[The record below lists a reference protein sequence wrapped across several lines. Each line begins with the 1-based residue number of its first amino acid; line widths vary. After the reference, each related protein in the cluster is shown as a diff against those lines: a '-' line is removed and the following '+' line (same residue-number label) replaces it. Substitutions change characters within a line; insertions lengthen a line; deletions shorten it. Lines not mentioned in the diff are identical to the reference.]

1 MPARVS
7 PEHGLVGFAE
17 ASRQDL
23 DANASAIAKG
33 RGNVGRNH
41 SALWFIPQVTHAL
54 KGGIRT
60 VFMLAEDLSRNWGT
74 LNHLVLYSYN
84 GADVDTAPLSKSL
97 TTHFP
102 ELRFLIHV
110 HRRGKDSVSSLPPSS
125 FSFCTL
131 WTTAYLLLKY
141 QQTDSKYYLMQD
153 FEPSFYAAGSVY
165 GVIEQTY
172 RFGFSCIANTP
183 GVADRYR
190 RYSDDVVSFLPGVD
204 TRVFNPLKGKLAPG
218 RPARVVFYG
227 RPSNPRNCFGLGVET
242 LAALKQRMDER
253 VRIQSVGEAW
263 DPASYGLEG
272 VVENLGLLGS
282 MEEVGSLYR
291 ESDLGLVFM
300 MTPHPSY
307 QPLEYMAAG
316 CVVATNINEA
326 NRWLLN
332 ERNSLQLEPIPS
344 LAAERIENLL
354 CDPSAWAGKREEGM
368 RSIARLTWD
377 SAFQIVRDR
386 LLGVVRPI

>member
-1 MPARVS
+1 MRARVS

-17 ASRQDL
+17 ATRRDL
-23 DANASAIAKG
+23 DANASAIARG
-33 RGNVGRNH
+33 RGNIGRTH

-60 VFMLAEDLSRNWGT
+60 VFMLAEDFSRNWGT

-84 GADVDTAPLSKSL
+84 GADIDTTALCKSL

-102 ELRFLIHV
+102 DLRFLVHV
-110 HRRGKDSVSSLPPSS
+110 HRRGKDSLSSLPPSN

-131 WTTAYLLLKY
+131 WTTAYLLLRY
-141 QQTDSKYYLMQD
+141 QQTDAKYYLMQD

-172 RFGFSCIANTP
+172 RFGFSCVANTP
-183 GVADRYR
+183 GVAERYR

-204 TRVFNPLKGKLAPG
+204 KRVFSPLEGKAGPG
-218 RPARVVFYG
+218 SPARVVFYG
-227 RPSNPRNCFGLGVET
+227 RPSNPRNCFDLGADT
-242 LAALKQRMDER
+242 LVALKRRMGDR
-253 VRIQSVGEAW
+253 VRIHSVGEAW

-282 MEEVGSLYR
+282 MEEVGALYR

-354 CDPSAWAGKREEGM
+354 CDPSAWSGKREEGL
-368 RSIARLTWD
+368 RSISRLTWD
-377 SAFQIVRDR
+377 AAFRVVRDR
-386 LLGVVRPI
+386 MLGVAGSQ

>member
-1 MPARVS
+1 MAVRVS
-7 PEHGLVGFAE
+7 PEHGLVALAE
-17 ASRQDL
+17 ADRRDL
-23 DANASAIAKG
+23 DANAAAIARG
-33 RGNVGRNH
+33 RGNVVRTH

-54 KGGIRT
+54 KGGVRT
-60 VFMLAEDLSRNWGT
+60 VFMLAEDFSRNWGT
-74 LNHLVLYSYN
+74 LNHLVLYSYD
-84 GADVDTAPLSKSL
+84 GADIDTTGLCRSL
-97 TTHFP
+97 AAHFP
-102 ELRFLIHV
+102 ELRFLVHV
-110 HRRGKDSVSSLPPSS
+110 HRRGKDSLSSLPPSG

-131 WTTAYLLLKY
+131 WTTAYLLLRY
-141 QQTDSKYYLMQD
+141 QQTDAKYYLMQD
-153 FEPSFYAAGSVY
+153 FEPSFYAAGGVY

-204 TRVFNPLKGKLAPG
+204 TRLFNPGGDKLAPG
-218 RPARVVFYG
+218 SPARVVFYG
-227 RPSNPRNCFGLGVET
+227 RPGNPRNCFDLGVDT
-242 LAALKQRMDER
+242 LVALKQRMGER

-282 MEEVGSLYR
+282 MEEVAALYR
-291 ESDLGLVFM
+291 DADLGLVFM
-300 MTPHPSY
+300 MSPHPSY

-332 ERNSLQLEPIPS
+332 ERNSLQLEPIPA
-344 LAAERIENLL
+344 LAAERIEELL
-354 CDPSAWAGKREEGM
+354 RDPSAWAGKRAEGL
-368 RSIARLTWD
+368 RSIDRLTWE
-377 SAFQIVRDR
+377 SAFRVVRDR
-386 LLGVVRPI
+386 VLGVAGST